1 MKKSHIFAII
11 GVCALGFAAYSIA
24 TGDRWYPE
32 KAVGEP
38 TAVTFEGMEA
48 VIAANNAFA
57 FDVYSQ
63 LATDDEN
70 IFFSPYSLS
79 TALGMTYEGARGQ
92 TADEMASTLR
102 FSVDDDFRRAAT
114 AVLQNGYNDK
124 TSLYRLEIANA
135 LWAQEDFD
143 FSSDFLNL
151 VTKFYAGRATNL
163 DFKNDAEGSREEIN
177 SWVESRT
184 NSKIKNLFPKGTVDA
199 NTRLILTNAV
209 YFKGMWM
216 DAFDKGETYEGDFTI
231 LSGEK
236 VKARLMHKGGKS
248 FGYTDGNGAQVLEL
262 PYQGGELSMLLMLP
276 EGEMNELEE
285 KLSADVVR
293 KYREDLIMQEV
304 DITLPRFE
312 LDTKYSMNEALSK
325 IGMPTAFT
333 DSADFSGMTD
343 EGSLAIGNVVHQA
356 YVAVDEE
363 GTEAAAAAGV
373 EMSVTSFKMIA
384 EPKIFRADRPFI
396 FAITDK
402 ESGNILFLG
411 RVSNPAQ

>member
-38 TAVTFEGMEA
+38 TDVTYEGMEA
-48 VIAANNAFA
+48 VIAANNGFA
-57 FDVYSQ
+57 FDVYSE

-92 TADEMASTLR
+92 TANEMASTLR
-102 FSVDDDFRRAAT
+102 FSTDHSFRRAAT

-124 TSLYRLEIANA
+124 TTLYRLEMANA
-135 LWAQEDFD
+135 LWVQEGFD
-143 FSSDFLNL
+143 FSKDFLSM
-151 VTKFYAGRATNL
+151 VEKFYAGTAANL
-163 DFKNDAEGSREEIN
+163 DFENDAEGSREEIN

-184 NSKIKNLFPKGTVDA
+184 NDKIKNLFPKGTVDT

-209 YFKGMWM
+209 YFKGSWM
-216 DAFDKGETYEGDFTI
+216 DAFDKGETYEGEFTI
-231 LSGEK
+231 LNGEK
-236 VKARLMHKGGKS
+236 VKARFMHKGGKS

-262 PYQGGELSMLLMLP
+262 PYQGGELSMLLLLP
-276 EGEMNELEE
+276 EGDMTALEE
-285 KLSADVVR
+285 KLSADVIR
-293 KYREDLIMQEV
+293 GYRENLIMQEV
-304 DITLPRFE
+304 DVTVPRFT
-312 LDTKYSMNEALSK
+312 LDTKYSMNEALAK

-333 DSADFSGMTD
+333 DGADFSGMT
-343 EGSLAIGNVVHQA
+343 ESGSLAIGNVVHQA
-356 YVAVDEE
+356 HVAVDEE
-363 GTEAAAAAGV
+363 GAEAAAATGV
-373 EMSVTSFKMIA
+373 EMSVTSFKMVA

-411 RVSNPAQ
+411 RVANPAQ